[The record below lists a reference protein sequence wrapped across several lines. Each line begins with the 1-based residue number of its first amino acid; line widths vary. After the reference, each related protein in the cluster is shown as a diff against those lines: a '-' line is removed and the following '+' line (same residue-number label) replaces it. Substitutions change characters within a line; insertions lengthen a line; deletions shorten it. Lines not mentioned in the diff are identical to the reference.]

1 MRKLIEK
8 VKTSKV
14 FGKVLGAIL
23 MAQSIIVGCPM
34 TVSASNNSSEE
45 SSEAVATTLMDTNIV
60 KGFEKLMAD
69 AGKVLLIIEVATA
82 GVLLGIEFYKLQ
94 TSDDQEKPKH
104 RKNIKTIII
113 TAVLVMSATGLMS
126 VILGY
131 FV

>member
-23 MAQSIIVGCPM
+23 MAQSIIMGCPM

-45 SSEAVATTLMDTNIV
+45 SSESVATTLMDTNIV

-104 RKNIKTIII
+104 KKNIKTIII